1 MSEIIL
7 SIKTVFDVKVDHGM
21 FHDDCDGYEIKTT
34 ERTLHLLIDNY
45 GQCCERFDYLS
56 TPDDTDYFIGAEL
69 YAWKDT
75 ETDRIK
81 ARLQKETDGSYGGK
95 ECCSCCD
102 AQFITLFTSKG
113 EITFAVYNDHNGY
126 YSHGAFIL
134 ENGDIVEARYI

>member
-7 SIKTVFDVKVDHGM
+7 SIKTVTDVRVSKAR
-21 FHDDCDGYEIKTT
+21 FYSYCDGYEIVTT
-34 ERTLHLLIDNY
+34 KRTLHLLIDNY

-69 YAWKDT
+69 YTWKDT

-81 ARLQKETDGSYGGK
+81 ARLQKETDGSYGGE
-95 ECCSCCD
+95 ECCSCCN
-102 AQFITLFTSKG
+102 AQFITLFTSEG
-113 EITFAVYNDHNGY
+113 EITFAVYNEHNGF

-134 ENGDIVEARYI
+134 ENGDIVEAREL

>member
-1 MSEIIL
+1 M
-7 SIKTVFDVKVDHGM
+7 SIKTVFDVKVSRGM
-21 FHDDCDGYEIKTT
+21 YSDTCDGYEIKTT

-45 GQCCERFDYLS
+45 GQCCEQFDYLS

-81 ARLQKETDGSYGGK
+81 ARLQKATDGRYGRPDLCYG
-95 ECCSCCD
+95 SCCD

-113 EITFAVYNDHNGY
+113 ECTFAVYNDQNGF